1 MLLCI
6 DIGNSNIVLGVTDE
20 QRILHDWRIRTDSKI
35 TSDELGVL
43 VNGLFHSA
51 GVRLEDIK
59 GIIVTSVVP
68 PLLNTVQRFSA
79 RYFDIKPIIVGPALH
94 TGMPIQYD
102 NPEEVGPD
110 RIVNAVGA
118 YEKYHTA
125 LVVVD
130 LGTATT
136 FDYVSRE
143 GSFMGGPI
151 APGMLISSQA
161 LFQKGSRL
169 PRLDTFTL
177 PKSIIAR
184 DTVSSM
190 NAGIIYGYA
199 GLVDGI
205 VNRIKKESGEE
216 LTVVSTGGLASI
228 IRDVSETID
237 YVEEFLTLHGLM
249 VIFKRNR
256 NSGG

>member
-1 MLLCI
+1 
-6 DIGNSNIVLGVTDE
+6 
-20 QRILHDWRIRTDSKI
+20 
-35 TSDELGVL
+35 
-43 VNGLFHSA
+43 
-51 GVRLEDIK
+51 
-59 GIIVTSVVP
+59 
-68 PLLNTVQRFSA
+68 
-79 RYFDIKPIIVGPALH
+79 
-94 TGMPIQYD
+94 
-102 NPEEVGPD
+102 
-110 RIVNAVGA
+110 VNAVGA
-118 YEKYHTA
+118 YEKHHTA

-143 GSFMGGPI
+143 GHFMGGPI

-205 VNRIKKESGEE
+205 VNRIKEESGED
-216 LTVVSTGGLASI
+216 LTVVSTGGLASLSVMS
-228 IRDVSETID
+228 RKQSSM
-237 YVEEFLTLHGLM
+237 LM
-249 VIFKRNR
+249 NF
-256 NSGG
+256 